1 MKWLFAIA
9 CIGYGKWLE
18 VTKGL
23 IHACQ
28 WKNEKKKKKKE
39 VTQREKK
46 KKEVTQGEKKRDE
59 SRRMGLRQELEEH
72 FGNPISVGE
81 WAQPRH

>member
-1 MKWLFAIA
+1 MENDLRLQKVLFTHASEKMKR
-9 CIGYGKWLE
+9 KR
-18 VTKGL
+18 
-23 IHACQ
+23 
-28 WKNEKKKKKKE
+28 KKKE

-46 KKEVTQGEKKRDE
+46 KKEVTQREKKRDE

-72 FGNPISVGE
+72 FGNPILVGE